1 MEQKDKVKDFN
12 QRFSCILKKFTADT
26 KPRDSII
33 ADYCTSTLST
43 NIAHFVKWG
52 MKPTLSKNCQEAID
66 VEKDLCAIG
75 VIVDDEPAKDSK
87 DVGRRS

>member
-1 MEQKDKVKDFN
+1 
-12 QRFSCILKKFTADT
+12 
-26 KPRDSII
+26 
-33 ADYCTSTLST
+33 
-43 NIAHFVKWG
+43 